1 MATARSTRRS
11 AAARKP
17 AAAKKLRAPLVTTNR
32 PRTFRVSEDRR
43 TSVRLEPSFWE
54 ALRAAAELEGLS
66 PAEWAQERGVFD
78 RPRARSS
85 ALRVALLEYFVGKA
99 RKAPAKRK
107 AARRAS
113 A

>member
-1 MATARSTRRS
+1 MAIARSTRRS
-11 AAARKP
+11 AAPRKP
-17 AAAKKLRAPLVTTNR
+17 LAAKKGRVPLVTTNR

-43 TSVRLEPSFWE
+43 TSGRLEPSFRE
-54 ALRAAAELEGLS
+54 ALRAAAAMDGLS

-85 ALRVALLEYFVGKA
+85 ALRVALLEFFVTQS
-99 RKAPAKRK
+99 RKSSAKRG
-107 AARRAS
+107 AARRVS